1 VDCRSIVPTVEGV
14 AADRD
19 AERQRHLQQFGRRV
33 RLLRQEAEYSQERL
47 ADEAGLHRTVVGAI
61 ERGERDI
68 RLSTLWPLAKS
79 LGVEPPALLEPPPPK
94 RVSVPGR
101 SRRGRA

>member
-1 VDCRSIVPTVEGV
+1 V
-14 AADRD
+14 APDRD

-68 RLSTLWPLAKS
+68 RLSTVWPLAKS
-79 LGVEPPALLEPPPPK
+79 LGVEPSALLEPPPPK
-94 RVSVPGR
+94 RVSPAR
-101 SRRGRA
+101 PPRAQR